1 MMLGSCQCKAVQFR
15 VTGDFKRI
23 VNCHCTLCRKMNGAA
38 FSTYVAVL
46 TTDFDLI
53 SGNLVSCDVTEN
65 ARKHFCG
72 QCGTPIFNSN
82 PRYAG
87 LNILHLGSLDTESPQ
102 ELKPEVNIYDESKV
116 SWLDNLSDLPAF
128 KKAMS

>member
-1 MMLGSCQCKAVQFR
+1 MLGSCQCKSVQFR

-116 SWLDNLSDLPAF
+116 SWLDYLSDLPAF

>member
-1 MMLGSCQCKAVQFR
+1 MLGSCQCKSVQFR

-38 FSTYVAVL
+38 FSTYIAVL

-116 SWLDNLSDLPAF
+116 SWLDYLSDLPAF

>member
-1 MMLGSCQCKAVQFR
+1 MMLGSCQCKSVQFR

-38 FSTYVAVL
+38 FSTYVAIL

-53 SGNLVSCDVTEN
+53 SGNLASCDVTEN

-116 SWLDNLSDLPAF
+116 SWLDYLSDLPAF